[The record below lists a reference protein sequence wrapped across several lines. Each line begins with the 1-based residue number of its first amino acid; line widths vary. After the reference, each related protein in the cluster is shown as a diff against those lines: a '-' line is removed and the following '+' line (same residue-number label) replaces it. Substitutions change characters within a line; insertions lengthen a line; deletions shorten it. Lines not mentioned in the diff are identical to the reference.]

1 MDANSYRWFA
11 EGFAWLEQHMSGW
24 QFGEQGMLVVLAE
37 GLEGT
42 CMEIGAGDGTELP
55 LTLEP
60 FIAAGWKLD
69 VYEEDAHKR
78 EKLADYLLQYRSFG
92 MFGKFDKYSA
102 AKMTKNPQVVVI
114 DVDSCDGY
122 IMDELLAHARPSV
135 LMVEHYDLAGPY
147 VTGEDDFAKPIPR
160 WLCGMPS
167 KWGFAIQF
175 RHEALDVIAAENGY
189 VPVARTRVNSIY
201 LKSDL
206 YRRVKQDV

>member
-42 CMEIGAGDGTELP
+42 CMEIGAGDGVALP

-69 VYEEDAHKR
+69 VYEADAQKR
-78 EKLADYLLQYRSFG
+78 EKLADYLLQYKSFG
-92 MFGKFDKYSA
+92 MYGKFDKYSA

-135 LMVEHYDLAGPY
+135 LMVEHYDIAGPC

>member
-1 MDANSYRWFA
+1 MGRDKFHWFTD
-11 EGFAWLEQHMSGW
+11 GFAWLEGHLAGW
-24 QFGEQGMLVVLAE
+24 QFGEQGMLVALAD

-69 VYEEDAHKR
+69 VYEADEQKR

-92 MFGKFDKYSA
+92 MHGKFDKYSA
-102 AKMTKNPQVVVI
+102 ANMSKNPQVVVI

-122 IMDELLAHARPSV
+122 IMDELLAHARPGV

-160 WLCGMPS
+160 WLCGMPTVNS
-167 KWGFAIQF
+167 FRIQF
-175 RHEALDVIAAENGY
+175 RNEALDVIAAENGY

-206 YRRVKQDV
+206 YRKAKQDV